1 MHDKLDETEI
11 RARLDAVSQAGLRG
25 IHIFPQLDSTN
36 RWCLQEGQCGD
47 VCLAEQQTAGRG
59 RRGRNWE
66 SPAGVNLYLS
76 LRWCFPHVPQHL
88 SMLGLVVGL
97 AVAEAL
103 ETCGIRGHGLK
114 WPNDIVFPAPLAGEG
129 SGMGGIIAIKK
140 LGGILLEA
148 VGSLEQVVIGIGLNV
163 NIPALAATAID
174 QPWTSL
180 LEATGHVQSRNWLV
194 AAILQRLVARLQA
207 FPQLD
212 MAQFQQDWQRWD
224 ILAQRQVRVLSGAET
239 LDGLACGVDTHGQL
253 RVRLTD
259 GFIKAFSSAD
269 VSVRM

>member
-1 MHDKLDETEI
+1 MYNGLDEVEI
-11 RARLDAVSQAGLRG
+11 RARLDAAALAGLRKLRV
-25 IHIFPQLDSTN
+25 FAQLDSTN

-76 LRWCFPHVPQHL
+76 LRWCFSGVPAHL
-88 SMLGLVVGL
+88 PMLGLVVGL
-97 AVAEAL
+97 AVVEAL
-103 ETCGIRGHGLK
+103 ETCGIRGHALK
-114 WPNDIVFPAPLAGEG
+114 WPNDIYHDG
-129 SGMGGIIAIKK
+129 KK

-148 VGSLEQVVIGIGLNV
+148 VGKLEQVVIGIGLNV
-163 NIPALAATAID
+163 NMPTLSNTAID

-180 LEATGHVQSRNWLV
+180 LAATGQLQQRNLLA
-194 AAILQRLVARLQA
+194 AAILQRLFVRLQA

-212 MAQFQQDWQRWD
+212 MVQFQQDWQRWD
-224 ILAQRQVRVLSGAET
+224 MLAQRQVRVLSGTEI
-239 LDGLACGVDTHGQL
+239 LDGLACGVDAHGQL
-253 RVRLTD
+253 RVLLTD